1 MKNWEKYEEEI
12 KAVDYSL
19 AVVNGKATQ
28 CIDTACSDCKFDHDG
43 IDCEA
48 TMMKWLYEEADENWI
63 EEGLRE
69 LETLMQR
76 TTEQLER
83 EYNPTKIFDT
93 SDGKLQGID
102 FDSEFTMQD
111 IAERIN
117 EIVDAMNELKGE
129 QK

>member
-48 TMMKWLYEEADENWI
+48 TMMKWLYEDADEGI
-63 EEGLRE
+63 QPID
-69 LETLMQR
+69 TAK
-76 TTEQLER
+76 
-83 EYNPTKIFDT
+83 EY
-93 SDGKLQGID
+93 
-102 FDSEFTMQD
+102 TMD
-111 IAERIN
+111 DLVERIN
-117 EIVDAMNELKGE
+117 EIVDAANELKGE